1 VEYAK
6 YLSMLDKFKKLRETQ
21 KSKEGVKDK
30 AEEEDAQETLHEVLQ
45 DIREEYFSD
54 LNPEEV
60 PNSDVSDD
68 NEDLEN

>member
-1 VEYAK
+1 
-6 YLSMLDKFKKLRETQ
+6 MLDKFKKLRETQ
-21 KSKEGVKDK
+21 KSKEGGKDK

>member
-1 VEYAK
+1 
-6 YLSMLDKFKKLRETQ
+6 MLDKFKKLRETQ
-21 KSKEGVKDK
+21 KSKEGDKDK
-30 AEEEDAQETLHEVLQ
+30 GEEEDAQETLHEVLQ

-68 NEDLEN
+68 NEDLDN

>member
-1 VEYAK
+1 
-6 YLSMLDKFKKLRETQ
+6 MLDKFKKLRETQ
-21 KSKEGVKDK
+21 KSKEGDKDK
-30 AEEEDAQETLHEVLQ
+30 GEEEDAQETLHEVLQ